1 MGGLVDFL
9 SQSIQ
14 FLYSVSAGIGIP
26 SYGLAII
33 LFTVVVKAVLFP
45 LTYRQLSSMRKLQEL
60 APKQQEIQKKYKKD
74 PQRAQQ
80 EVMKLYQKEGVNP
93 FMGCLPLLIQM
104 PILYA
109 LFRALTAFF
118 DPVHHPAYVD
128 MSRASFLWIGSL
140 GTPDPIILPI
150 LAGVGTFLQQWVG
163 MNRGAGTGA
172 GDQTQRTMLYIMP
185 IFMAWISRS
194 FPAGLAL
201 YWVVFSV
208 VSIAENWI
216 VRRVPM
222 AAKEVAGSK

>member
-1 MGGLVDFL
+1 
-9 SQSIQ
+9 
-14 FLYSVSAGIGIP
+14 
-26 SYGLAII
+26 
-33 LFTVVVKAVLFP
+33 
-45 LTYRQLSSMRKLQEL
+45 MRKLQEL

-80 EVMKLYQKEGVNP
+80 EIMKLYQKEGVNP

-109 LFRALTAFF
+109 LFMALRSFF

-128 MSRASFLWIGSL
+128 MSRASFLWIGNL

-150 LAGVGTFLQQWVG
+150 LAGLGTFLQQWVS
-163 MNRGAGTGA
+163 MNRGAGA

-201 YWVVFSV
+201 YWVMFTV